1 MNGSSNSKIPTPAG
15 INGSTM
21 VLTRVLLFFITPRTN
36 KVLWDKLD
44 SSLGQALV
52 RCKVMLEVKHKTKLQ
67 AIGEVVMFRQSQ
79 FVLTKPDF
87 GLWSK
92 PN

>member
-15 INGSTM
+15 IHGSTM
-21 VLTRVLLFFITPRTN
+21 VLTGVLLFFITPRTN

-52 RCKVMLEVKHKTKLQ
+52 RCKVMLEVKYKTKLQ
-67 AIGEVVMFRQSQ
+67 AIGKVVMFRQSQ
-79 FVLTKPDF
+79 FVLMKPDF